1 MLGDRFRMRFRLQ
14 CRADRGD
21 GPELDLDPQV
31 HDVVAALG
39 GCVAD
44 EGLYRVHAP
53 IDVIERTRMVEAAMP
68 DVRGRIVC
76 FGEDWLGGQF
86 ALDRARLE
94 GSDNLV
100 LLLEP
105 GTGEMLEIPATVRLF
120 HDSELVD
127 FTDAAVGASF
137 YAEWR
142 TSTGDD
148 RPIDDGTCVGYR
160 VPLFL
165 GGTDTAS
172 NLERTDL
179 AVYWHLTGELRAGTR
194 DAPSGT
200 PIRSVGID
208 E

>member
-1 MLGDRFRMRFRLQ
+1 MTFRLR
-14 CRADRGD
+14 CRGDTGD
-21 GPELDLDPQV
+21 GPELELDPQV
-31 HDVVAALG
+31 REVVAALG

-86 ALDRARLE
+86 ALDRARVD

-120 HDSELVD
+120 HDTELVD
-127 FTDAAVGASF
+127 FTDAALGVSF

-165 GGTDTAS
+165 GGADTVS

-179 AVYWHLTGELRAGTR
+179 AVYWHLTGELRSGTR

>member
-1 MLGDRFRMRFRLQ
+1 VLGDRFRMTFRLQ
-14 CRADRGD
+14 SRADVREGSA
-21 GPELDLDPQV
+21 LDLDPQV

-39 GCVAD
+39 GCVAHD
-44 EGLYRVHAP
+44 GLYRVHAP
-53 IDVIERTRMVEAAMP
+53 TEVVDRTRMVEAAMP
-68 DVRGRIVC
+68 EVRGRVVC

-86 ALDRARLE
+86 ALDRTRVD
-94 GSDNLV
+94 GGDNLV

-105 GTGEMLEIPATVRLF
+105 GTGELLEIPATVRLF
-120 HDSELVD
+120 HDTELVSSP
-127 FTDAAVGASF
+127 DAALGAAF

-148 RPIDDGTCVGYR
+148 RPIEDGTCVGYR

-165 GGTDTAS
+165 GGADTVA

-179 AVYWHLTGELRAGTR
+179 AVYWHLAGELRATTR
-194 DAPSGT
+194 NVLPGT
-200 PIRSVGID
+200 PMGSVDID

>member
-1 MLGDRFRMRFRLQ
+1 
-14 CRADRGD
+14 
-21 GPELDLDPQV
+21 
-31 HDVVAALG
+31 
-39 GCVAD
+39 
-44 EGLYRVHAP
+44 
-53 IDVIERTRMVEAAMP
+53 MVEAAMP

-86 ALDRARLE
+86 ALDRARVD

-100 LLLEP
+100 LMLEP

-120 HDSELVD
+120 HDTELVD
-127 FTDAAVGASF
+127 SADAALGASF

-142 TSTGDD
+142 AGTGDD

-165 GGTDTAS
+165 GGADTVS

-179 AVYWHLTGELRAGTR
+179 EVYWHLVGELRSGTR